1 VQLPLFREQE
11 HDLTKPLDAW
21 LYILDTAN
29 SKELTVEEVI
39 EMEPL
44 LKDTIDLDEGLRQ
57 FTERYKKVAGDLK
70 VQQEYNAFYSEYMRE
85 VGIRH
90 CAMKEGREQGR
101 AEGLAEGM
109 EQGISVGKE
118 QGIAVGKEQTAI
130 KLLENGL
137 ALELIQK
144 ATDIP
149 LDKLQQMQR
158 DITR

>member
-101 AEGLAEGM
+101 AEG
-109 EQGISVGKE
+109 
-118 QGIAVGKEQTAI
+118 IAVGKEQTAR

-137 ALELIQK
+137 TLELIQI

-158 DITR
+158 DMAH